1 MKTSTTSKTDTVFV
15 PYMSDHAGPLAA
27 VMRGMGVHA
36 EALPPPDQESMRI
49 GLDLCHG
56 RECLPCFL
64 TTGDLLRKCRDPGF
78 DAERA
83 VFFLPAGPG
92 PCRFG
97 QYSVLQ
103 KRILAEQGFEAVRFA
118 SPGSDDSYAMFGND
132 PTTLRK
138 RAWQAIVA
146 TDLLVKVLHEH
157 RPYELAPGS
166 ADVTYTACLERIETA
181 AEAGCEQHMVDAM
194 AWTAD
199 AFAQLPVDRSES
211 RPLIAVM
218 GEIYLMLCAPANSEL
233 VRTIESVGGEVQ
245 LGTLMDW
252 LHFVDWRR
260 KELSLRF
267 GDYLEF
273 LKGLVSGAY
282 KTHAERKLMKPLS
295 RVLRHPP
302 EEPMPKAM
310 GRLDQHYESVLG
322 TEAVLTMA
330 RSLDLAQHGLSGIV
344 NVLPFSCMPGTVVS
358 TIAPR
363 LREQMDNIPWLDI
376 AYDGQEETNV
386 MTRLEAFMHQAL
398 QFHRRVVLARD

>member
-1 MKTSTTSKTDTVFV
+1 M
-15 PYMSDHAGPLAA
+15 
-27 VMRGMGVHA
+27 
-36 EALPPPDQESMRI
+36 
-49 GLDLCHG
+49 
-56 RECLPCFL
+56 
-64 TTGDLLRKCRDPGF
+64 
-78 DAERA
+78 
-83 VFFLPAGPG
+83 
-92 PCRFG
+92 
-97 QYSVLQ
+97 
-103 KRILAEQGFEAVRFA
+103 
-118 SPGSDDSYAMFGND
+118 
-132 PTTLRK
+132 
-138 RAWQAIVA
+138 
-146 TDLLVKVLHEH
+146 
-157 RPYELAPGS
+157 
-166 ADVTYTACLERIETA
+166 TYTACLERIETA